1 MPAQILKPP
10 KVETEEESAPGA
22 QQPGAGGK
30 EAEKGKTPAKKPEP
44 KMSVAAM
51 AGMAGGAGAAGGAEG
66 EEEAEQKLQP
76 LFVSEL
82 VLEPELLR
90 FNPSEEDLLGGMQE
104 VERQFQLAVLS
115 VKNLTPDTYFDAF
128 TRCAR
133 DATHSREPR
142 PEQHTTFTSSRYC

>member
-1 MPAQILKPP
+1 MHTQSLLFLLAAQILKPP
-10 KVETEEESAPGA
+10 KVETEEESAPGP

-51 AGMAGGAGAAGGAEG
+51 AGGAGGGGGGEG
-66 EEEAEQKLQP
+66 DEEAEQKLQP

-82 VLEPELLR
+82 VLEPEQLR

-104 VERQFQLAVLS
+104 VVRQFELAVLS

-133 DATHSREPR
+133 RLPT
-142 PEQHTTFTSSRYC
+142 